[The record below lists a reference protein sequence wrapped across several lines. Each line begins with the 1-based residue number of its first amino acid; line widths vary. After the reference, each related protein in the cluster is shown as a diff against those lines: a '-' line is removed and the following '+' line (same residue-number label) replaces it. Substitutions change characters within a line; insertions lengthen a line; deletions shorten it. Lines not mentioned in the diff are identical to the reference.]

1 MTKIKKNWF
10 EWGVFFVSLALVV
23 GVVGFLAYDAAT
35 AGAGEADLQ
44 LTLGEPERRG
54 EGYAV
59 PVRVSNRGGQTAE
72 GVHVEV
78 LLRHGDGEERGQFVV
93 AFVPR
98 LSSREGFVAFRTD
111 PRGGRMEARIVGYEK
126 P

>member
-1 MTKIKKNWF
+1 MTAIRKNWL
-10 EWGVFFVSLALVV
+10 EWGVFAVSLALLA
-23 GVVGFLAYDAAT
+23 GVLGFLAYDAAT
-35 AGAGEADLQ
+35 GSSREAELEVS
-44 LTLGEPERRG
+44 LGEPERRG
-54 EGYAV
+54 AGFGV

-78 LLRHGDGEERGQFVV
+78 VLRHGAGEERGQFVV

-98 LSSREGFVAFRTD
+98 GSSREGFVNFTTD
-111 PRGGRMEARIVGYEK
+111 PRGGSLDARVLGYEK